1 MKTIRPMAMGVL
13 LAVGL
18 MAPSASA
25 AQQVEAQEALAAAQE
40 ALAQVQSRVQSQ
52 VQTQVQTH
60 VAQAMEESVR
70 ARAEAAVAR
79 TMARKGFDDDV
90 YRRASRLVDEK
101 KYEDALTRY
110 QQVIDAKGSKV
121 EGALYWKAYVL
132 AKLGRRDEALKTLEE
147 LKKGYAQSR
156 WLNDAKALE
165 LEIQQNGGRA
175 LSPEAE
181 SDEDLKLL
189 AINGL
194 LSTDPE
200 RAVPLLEKQL
210 NNPKNSPRLKERAL
224 FVLAQSRNAK
234 AREIVGN
241 YAKGAT
247 NPDLQALAIQYLGSF
262 GGKENRDKLAEL
274 YKSVNNDVQLKR
286 AVLRGLM
293 MSRDQEYLLQIAR
306 SEQNT
311 ELQRE
316 AIRYAA
322 SAGADVSSLWTPNAS
337 KEIKDAVIEG
347 LMIRSNVDKL
357 AEIAKSDSDI
367 KVRRHAI
374 ELLGATNREKSAPLL
389 LSMYAS
395 EQDKQIRT
403 SILRAFRVQN
413 NAKALV
419 DAAKKETDPAM
430 KREAVQLLSSMKSP
444 EATEFLMELLNK

>member
-13 LAVGL
+13 LAAGL
-18 MAPSASA
+18 MAPSAV
-25 AQQVEAQEALAAAQE
+25 AQQAEAQEALAAAQD
-40 ALAQVQSRVQSQ
+40 ALAQVQAQ
-52 VQTQVQTH
+52 VQGQVKTH
-60 VAQAMEESVR
+60 IAQAMEESVR

-90 YRRASRLVDEK
+90 YRRASRLVDDK
-101 KYEDALTRY
+101 KYEEALTRY
-110 QQVIDAKGSKV
+110 QQVIDSKGSRI
-121 EGALYWKAYVL
+121 EGAMYWKAYVL
-132 AKLGRRDEALKTLEE
+132 AKLGRRDEAMRTLDE

-224 FVLAQSRNAK
+224 FVLAQSRNAR

-262 GGKENRDKLAEL
+262 GGKENRDKLGEL
-274 YKSVNNDVQLKR
+274 YKSVNDVQLKR

-306 SEQNT
+306 SEQNA

-444 EATEFLMELLNK
+444 EATDFLMELLNK

>member
-1 MKTIRPMAMGVL
+1 MKTIRPIAMGVL
-13 LAVGL
+13 LTAGL
-18 MAPSASA
+18 LAPSAAA
-25 AQQVEAQEALAAAQE
+25 AQQAEAQEALAAAQE
-40 ALAQVQSRVQSQ
+40 ALAQVQAQ
-52 VQTQVQTH
+52 VQTKVHTQI
-60 VAQAMEESVR
+60 AQAMEESVR

-79 TMARKGFDDDV
+79 TMARKGLDDDV
-90 YRRASRLVDEK
+90 YRRASRLVDER
-101 KYEDALTRY
+101 KYEEALQRY
-110 QQVIDAKGSKV
+110 QQVIDGKGSRI
-121 EGALYWKAYVL
+121 EGAMYWKAYVL
-132 AKLGRRDEALKTLEE
+132 AKLGRREDALKSLDE

-181 SDEDLKLL
+181 SDEELKLL

-210 NNPKNSPRLKERAL
+210 NNPKSSPRLKERAL
-224 FVLAQSRNAK
+224 FVLAQSRNAR
-234 AREIVGN
+234 AREIVGS

-262 GGKENRDKLAEL
+262 GGKENRDKLSEL
-274 YKSVNNDVQLKR
+274 YKSVNDVQLKR

-306 SEQNT
+306 SEQNA

-322 SAGADVSSLWTPNAS
+322 SAGADVSTLWTPNAS

>member
-1 MKTIRPMAMGVL
+1 MKTIRPIAMGVL
-13 LAVGL
+13 LTAGL
-18 MAPSASA
+18 LAPSAAA
-25 AQQVEAQEALAAAQE
+25 AQQAEAQEALAAAQE
-40 ALAQVQSRVQSQ
+40 ALAQVQAQ
-52 VQTQVQTH
+52 VQTKVHTQI
-60 VAQAMEESVR
+60 AQAMEESVR

-79 TMARKGFDDDV
+79 TMARKGLDDDV
-90 YRRASRLVDEK
+90 YRRASRLVDER
-101 KYEDALTRY
+101 KYEEALQRY
-110 QQVIDAKGSKV
+110 QQVIDGKGSRI
-121 EGALYWKAYVL
+121 EGAMYWKAYVL
-132 AKLGRRDEALKTLEE
+132 AKLGRREDALKSLDE

-181 SDEDLKLL
+181 SDEELKLL

-210 NNPKNSPRLKERAL
+210 NNPKSSPRLKERAL
-224 FVLAQSRNAK
+224 FVLAQSRNAR

-262 GGKENRDKLAEL
+262 GGKENRDKLSEL
-274 YKSVNNDVQLKR
+274 YKSVNDVQLKR

-306 SEQNT
+306 SEQNA

-322 SAGADVSSLWTPNAS
+322 SAGADVSTLWTPNAS